1 MIQLSREVNKPN
13 KFVAPKPKSATRTP
27 QAASGNTGAQG
38 EIFPTREQMEYAR
51 DMARRKH
58 EKETK
63 LMIDTRERFTR
74 RFQFDK
80 LSHQLL
86 EGTPTET

>member
-1 MIQLSREVNKPN
+1 
-13 KFVAPKPKSATRTP
+13 
-27 QAASGNTGAQG
+27 
-38 EIFPTREQMEYAR
+38 MEYAR